1 MVKVKYPPLAER
13 KEGVEKPFSGFE
25 WLKSRIKVLIRE
37 DIMLHV
43 TSGLHAYRWSAYKVS
58 NGCFKSIKNGMH
70 NGVGHFGSE
79 HIGNL
84 FRCSPPF
91 SYT

>member
-1 MVKVKYPPLAER
+1 
-13 KEGVEKPFSGFE
+13 
-25 WLKSRIKVLIRE
+25 
-37 DIMLHV
+37 MLHV

-84 FRCSPPF
+84 FRCSPPILLYLKNIGVF
-91 SYT
+91 HLTIQRAY